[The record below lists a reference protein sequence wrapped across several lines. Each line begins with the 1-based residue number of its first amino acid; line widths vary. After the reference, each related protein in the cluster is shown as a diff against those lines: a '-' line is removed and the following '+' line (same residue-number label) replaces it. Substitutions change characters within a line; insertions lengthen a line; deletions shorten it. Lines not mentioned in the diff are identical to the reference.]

1 MLEDFLG
8 PLQALGGSAGN
19 GRLRELLTWEEAT
32 YEALKASLRA
42 SRRSASLWAV
52 LPVASK
58 ALLAGVP
65 AEHTLIVA
73 ELRNR
78 RSGREIWRL

>member
-1 MLEDFLG
+1 M
-8 PLQALGGSAGN
+8 AGC
-19 GRLRELLTWEEAT
+19 RELLTWEEAT
-32 YEALKASLRA
+32 YKAVKASLLA
-42 SRRSASLWAV
+42 SGRSASLWAV